1 VVVSVDKKPG
11 QPREALHALQVPE
24 MLRIPVTADRTSNV
38 EYSGLVEVH
47 VGAVLRNAHITT
59 ITLGAITPSNNPYA
73 LSYACPD

>member
-1 VVVSVDKKPG
+1 MWSTV
-11 QPREALHALQVPE
+11 
-24 MLRIPVTADRTSNV
+24 
-38 EYSGLVEVH
+38 SGLVEVH